1 MAEGNVTTTIITKLL
16 DWPFLFFLIVVVFF
30 LKFRAEL
37 GPWLKRLTEV
47 EVSSSKLYFKIG
59 KDEVAIDKLDD
70 TITAR
75 LRELQEEIE
84 ALRSANNSSIP
95 ITESESTVERNK
107 IPLALENI
115 LVGRVYPML
124 RSNLWLGR
132 YVTTLAHAASVSEET
147 MLAFCKSRSDIGLF
161 EDGNRWVAALS
172 ERLNRH
178 TGAPQMDGQRPIRPT
193 DRALS

>member
-1 MAEGNVTTTIITKLL
+1 MADGNVTTTIITKLL
-16 DWPFLFFLIVVVFF
+16 DWPFLFFLIVVAAF

-47 EVSSSKLYFKIG
+47 EVSSSKLSFKIG
-59 KDEVAIDKLDD
+59 KDEVALDKLDD

-84 ALRSANNSSIP
+84 ALRSASNSSIVM
-95 ITESESTVERNK
+95 TEPESTLEEVK
-107 IPLALENI
+107 IIPLALENI

-124 RSNLWLGR
+124 KSNLWLGR

-161 EDGNRWVAALS
+161 KDGNRWVAALS

-178 TGAPQMDGQRPIRPT
+178 TGSPSDGRAATDPT
-193 DRALS
+193 DRNS